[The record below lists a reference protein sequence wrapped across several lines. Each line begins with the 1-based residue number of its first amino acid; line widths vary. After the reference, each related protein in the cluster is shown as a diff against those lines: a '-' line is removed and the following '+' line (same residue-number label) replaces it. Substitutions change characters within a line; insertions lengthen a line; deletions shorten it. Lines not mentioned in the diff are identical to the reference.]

1 MHIENEFF
9 RIVDIQKTDDNNAV
23 FKIGLI
29 PECKVYEGHFPG
41 NPICPGVFNIET
53 IKECTEILS
62 GRTLRIKDVKQC
74 RFTSLLTPAN
84 RDIIS
89 VKISTSESENG
100 LVVQATI
107 SDSSNSYV
115 EFKGN
120 MIYD

>member
-9 RIVDIQKTDDNNAV
+9 RIVDILKTDGNNAV
-23 FKIGLI
+23 FKIELI
-29 PECKVYEGHFPG
+29 AECKVYEGHFPG

-53 IKECTEILS
+53 IKECAQILS
-62 GRTLRIKDVKQC
+62 GRSLRISGVKHC

-84 RDIIS
+84 REVIS
-89 VKISTSESENG
+89 VKINTAGMENG

-107 SDSSNSYV
+107 SDISNSYV

>member
-9 RIVDIQKTDDNNAV
+9 RIVDIQKADDNNAV
-23 FKIGLI
+23 FRIELI

-53 IKECTEILS
+53 VRECAQILS
-62 GRTLRIKDVKQC
+62 GRSLRISAVKQC
-74 RFTSLLTPAN
+74 RFTSLLTPAK
-84 RDIIS
+84 RETLS
-89 VKISTSESENG
+89 VRINTAGIENG

>member
-9 RIVDIQKTDDNNAV
+9 RLVDMLKTDENNAV
-23 FKIGLI
+23 FKIELI
-29 PECKVYEGHFPG
+29 AECKVYEGHFPG

-53 IKECTEILS
+53 IKECAQILS
-62 GRTLRIKDVKQC
+62 GRSLRIIGVKQC

-84 RDIIS
+84 REVIS
-89 VKISTSESENG
+89 VKINTAGMENG